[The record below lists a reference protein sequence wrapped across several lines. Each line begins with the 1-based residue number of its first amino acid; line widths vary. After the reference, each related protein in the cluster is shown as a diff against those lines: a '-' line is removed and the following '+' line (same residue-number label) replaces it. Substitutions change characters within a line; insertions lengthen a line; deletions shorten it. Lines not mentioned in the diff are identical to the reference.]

1 MRTIAAGLHPA
12 IFATFAIGIP
22 ALSIR
27 ETAVC
32 HRSWKRQ
39 ASAVASPASL
49 PLEFSLRILPARSL
63 AASHASVML
72 PMGFDGSTWYALG
85 LNSSPPG
92 PYRSAGNTRS
102 EEHTS
107 ELQS

>member
-1 MRTIAAGLHPA
+1 MRTIVAGLHPA
-12 IFATFAIGIP
+12 IFATFAIEIP

-63 AASHASVML
+63 AASHASLML
-72 PMGFDGSTWYALG
+72 SMGFHGSTWYALG
-85 LNSSPPG
+85 LNSSP
-92 PYRSAGNTRS
+92 RS
-102 EEHTS
+102 EERRVGNT
-107 ELQS
+107 